1 LVDISIIEFLVY
13 GLVGYTSLVVLI
25 ISVIKKEIPD
35 SKPHALARV
44 IWLIPGIIAIGIL
57 SGVGEGIILESIT
70 TETEV
75 LNGTVLVNAT
85 SIQTKEITLL
95 QPFWILFHIAIMLIL
110 IMFVIMQVLIIMTKV
125 GESNL
130 D

>member
-1 LVDISIIEFLVY
+1 MVDVSIIEFLVY

-70 TETEV
+70 TETEI

>member
-95 QPFWILFHIAIMLIL
+95 QPFWILFHLAIMLIL

>member
-1 LVDISIIEFLVY
+1 MVDISIIEFVVY
-13 GLVGYTSLVVLI
+13 ALVGYTSLVVLI
-25 ISVIKKEIPD
+25 ISVIKTDIPD
-35 SKPHALARV
+35 SKPHAIARV

-70 TETEV
+70 TETEI

-95 QPFWILFHIAIMLIL
+95 QPFWILFHLALMLIL
-110 IMFVIMQVLIIMTKV
+110 IMFVIMQVLIILTKV